1 MKFSSAVVAGV
12 VAAGLS
18 IAAPLAAEKR
28 ADGPVAVTDDAILN
42 YALTL
47 EHLEDTFY
55 RTGLSNFSESDFAAA
70 GFDSKFYNNIK
81 EVANDE
87 KTHVEFLTKALT
99 GNADGGF
106 TPVKECKYSF
116 PVTDVKSFVLVSSI
130 LEGVGV
136 TAYLGAAAQI
146 LNKGTLT
153 AAGSILTVEARH
165 SAFLRAALSQLPF
178 PQPFDVPL
186 TLDEVFTLA
195 AGFIVECP
203 ADNPPLPVKAFPSLV
218 LDPTTPSPIVGDQEI
233 TILTP
238 GYELKPADG
247 NSPVF
252 GAWITVT
259 GPIFVDAVK
268 VYGGFKVKVPKE
280 VNGQSYVV
288 LTGCN
293 ETVTDDTVAAGP
305 AIVEVSCI
313 CLL

>member
-1 MKFSSAVVAGV
+1 MFK
-12 VAAGLS
+12 L
-18 IAAPLAAEKR
+18 
-28 ADGPVAVTDDAILN
+28 TIL
-42 YALTL
+42 
-47 EHLEDTFY
+47 
-55 RTGLSNFSESDFAAA
+55 
-70 GFDSKFYNNIK
+70 
-81 EVANDE
+81 
-87 KTHVEFLTKALT
+87 
-99 GNADGGF
+99 
-106 TPVKECKYSF
+106 P
-116 PVTDVKSFVLVSSI
+116 
-130 LEGVGV
+130 GVGV

-146 LNKGTLT
+146 LSKGTLT

-186 TLDEVFTLA
+186 TLNEVFTLA

-218 LDPTTPSPIVGDQEI
+218 LDPTTPSPIVGGQEI

-247 NSPVF
+247 SSPVF

-268 VYGGFKVKVPKE
+268 VEGGFKLKVPAE

-305 AIVEVSCI
+305 AIVEVSFI
-313 CLL
+313 H

>member
-1 MKFSSAVVAGV
+1 MKFFNAVVAGV
-12 VAAGLS
+12 LAAGLS
-18 IAAPLAAEKR
+18 TAAPLVAER
-28 ADGPVAVTDDAILN
+28 EEYSAPPAITDDQILN

-55 RTGLSNFSESDFAAA
+55 RTGLQNFSESAFAEA
-70 GFDSKFYNNIK
+70 GFDAKFFENIK

-87 KTHVEFLTKALT
+87 KTHVDFLTKALT
-99 GNADGGF
+99 DGGF

-186 TLDEVFTLA
+186 TLDQVFTLA

-203 ADNPPLPVKAFPSLV
+203 ADNPPLPVKAFPPLV
-218 LDPTTPSPIVGDQEI
+218 LDPTTPSPIVGDQEV
-233 TILTP
+233 TVLTQ

-259 GPIFVDAVK
+259 GPIFVDAKK
-268 VYGGFKVKVPKE
+268 VEGGFKLKVPKE

-305 AIVEVSCI
+305 AIVEI
-313 CLL
+313 TQPLAL